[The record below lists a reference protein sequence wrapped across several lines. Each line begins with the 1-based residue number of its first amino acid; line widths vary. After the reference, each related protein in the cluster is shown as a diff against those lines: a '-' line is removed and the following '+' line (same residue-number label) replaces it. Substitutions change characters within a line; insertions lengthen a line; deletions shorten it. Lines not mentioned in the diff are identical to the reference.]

1 MSQFIKENDNKE
13 SRQKY
18 NQEMAI
24 IIPACDKYLDIFAEY
39 MRYFRMNWP
48 DCPFEIILVTET
60 KYYEDKRVTSYTT
73 TKDTAWT
80 GRVLEGL
87 KHTNCKYILTT
98 IEDGFISEKVK
109 NKDIIQILTFM
120 KKHNIQYYRNPK
132 FGHKKTKDN
141 SFSDFRHACKIKK
154 NEVYS
159 RSLGIDI
166 WDREALIDLFGD
178 GSKSAWD
185 IEDYFLRDSLTA
197 EKGYFEDWVSDD
209 RNFLHIIETVSGG
222 KWMRSEL
229 NRLKRLGIPVNTG
242 NRAIMPITD
251 YYRRRLHGVV
261 NKIVPKK
268 LRRPIKKFCT
278 KIGFQFASKN

>member
-1 MSQFIKENDNKE
+1 MSQLINEDNNKTNRE
-13 SRQKY
+13 KY

-24 IIPACDKYLDIFAEY
+24 VIPACDKYLDIFAEY
-39 MRYFRMNWP
+39 MRYFRMNWS

-60 KYYEDKRVTSYTT
+60 KCYKDSRVTSYTT
-73 TKDTAWT
+73 TENTAWT

-87 KHTNCKYILTT
+87 KHTDCRYILTT

-109 NKDIIQILTFM
+109 NKDIFQILAFM
-120 KKHNIQYYRNPK
+120 RKHNIQYYRNPK
-132 FGHKKTKDN
+132 FGHKRTKEN
-141 SFSDFRHACKIKK
+141 SFQDFRHACKIKK

-166 WDREALIDLFGD
+166 WDRQALIELFGD

-185 IEDYFLRDSLTA
+185 IEDYFLQYSLKA
-197 EKGYFEDWVSDD
+197 ENGYFEDWVSDD

-229 NRLKRLGIPVNTG
+229 KRFERLGIPVNTKD
-242 NRAIMPITD
+242 RAIMPITD
-251 YYRRRLHGVV
+251 YYRRRLHAIA
-261 NKIVPKK
+261 NRIVPKK
-268 LRRPIKKFCT
+268 FRKPVKTFFS
-278 KIGFQFASKN
+278 KIGFKFASKN